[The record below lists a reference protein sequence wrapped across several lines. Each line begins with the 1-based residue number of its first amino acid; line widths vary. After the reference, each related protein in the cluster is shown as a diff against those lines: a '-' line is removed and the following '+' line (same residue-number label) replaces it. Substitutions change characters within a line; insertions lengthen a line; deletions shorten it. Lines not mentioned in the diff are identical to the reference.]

1 MLIMSMATE
10 AWGQHLVLDLSGCPK
25 ERLTDGEHIK
35 QWTKALVTG
44 IEMVAYGEPLL
55 EHFATHDPKTGG
67 YTLVQ
72 LIETSNICAHFAENR
87 GEVYIDIFSCKSF
100 DESIAKAICET
111 YFQPTGMKTHSL
123 IRGEARELA
132 AV

>member
-1 MLIMSMATE
+1 MTSTTE
-10 AWGQHLVLDLSGCPK
+10 AWGQHLVLDLSGCPNAL
-25 ERLTDGEHIK
+25 LTDGEHIK
-35 QWTKALVTG
+35 RWTRELVTA
-44 IEMVAYGEPLL
+44 IDMVSYGEPLL

-100 DESIAKAICET
+100 DDDVAKAVCQRFFE
-111 YFQPTGMKTHSL
+111 PTGMKAHSL
-123 IRGEARELA
+123 VRGEARDLQPA
-132 AV
+132 

>member
-1 MLIMSMATE
+1 MSQSE
-10 AWGQHLVLDLSGCPK
+10 AWGQHLVLDLKGCPK
-25 ERLTDGEHIK
+25 ALLTDGQHIK
-35 QWTKALVTG
+35 NWTAELVSA
-44 IEMVAYGEPLL
+44 IEMVAYGEPQL

-100 DESIAKAICET
+100 DESVAKAVCQK
-111 YFQPTGMKTHSL
+111 YFEPTGVVAHSL
-123 IRGEARELA
+123 IRGEARELQPA
-132 AV
+132 

>member
-1 MLIMSMATE
+1 MMMHATAQD
-10 AWGQHLVLDLSGCPK
+10 AWGQHLVLDFAGCPK
-25 ERLTDGEHIK
+25 ELLTDGTHIK
-35 QWTKALVTG
+35 AWVAQLIKA
-44 IEMVAYGEPLL
+44 IDMVAYGEPQL

-100 DESIAKAICET
+100 DNAMAQQVCEQFFKPVSIKAT
-111 YFQPTGMKTHSL
+111 VL
-123 IRGEARELA
+123 IRGEARIPQMI
-132 AV
+132 

>member
-1 MLIMSMATE
+1 MSHSE
-10 AWGQHLVLDLSGCPK
+10 AWGQHLILDLAGCPK
-25 ERLTDGEHIK
+25 DKLTCGEHIK
-35 QWTKALVTG
+35 TWVKELVQA
-44 IEMVAYGEPLL
+44 IEMVSYGEPML

-100 DESIAKAICET
+100 NESIAKKVCENFFEPRET
-111 YFQPTGMKTHSL
+111 VTHSL
-123 IRGEARELA
+123 VRGEPRRKLA
-132 AV
+132 A

>member
-1 MLIMSMATE
+1 MTAHAAE
-10 AWGQHLVLDLSGCPK
+10 AWGQHLVLDFSGCPK
-25 ERLTDGEHIK
+25 ETLTNGEHIK
-35 QWTKALVTG
+35 AWVNALVEK
-44 IEMVAYGEPLL
+44 IEMVAYGEPML

-100 DESIAKAICET
+100 DNSVAQQVCVD
-111 YFQPTGMKTHSL
+111 YFKPTSVVAHML
-123 IRGEARELA
+123 VRGEPKLALA
-132 AV
+132 A